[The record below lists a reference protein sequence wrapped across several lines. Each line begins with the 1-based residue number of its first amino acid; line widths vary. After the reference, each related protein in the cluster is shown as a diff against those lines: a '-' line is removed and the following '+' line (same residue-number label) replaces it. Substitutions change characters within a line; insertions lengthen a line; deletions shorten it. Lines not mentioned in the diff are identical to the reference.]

1 MKLVISVICLA
12 FLGYVQAEIK
22 CVENA
27 VDMVFVV
34 DSSSSIWPGNYEL
47 YVKPFIK
54 DVVNM
59 FDVGPGEND
68 TRVGIVTFNNDYHLQ
83 FHLNKFLSKESV
95 MKGIEGIRFT
105 TGNTY
110 TNKAL
115 QYATSTMYT
124 PEHGSRSNVQNVMI
138 ILTDGESDKP
148 ELTRAAANQAKAAGI
163 NIFSI
168 GVGTKVKVTELNDMA
183 SEPSESFVFE
193 LDDFQS
199 LESIRNPFSKRTCAV
214 IVSTTQTPT
223 TEPITTTTKRPLSTT
238 TIPTTTTTR
247 PTTTTTKPTTTTIR
261 PTTTTARST
270 TTTTITT
277 TSKPIETTTTRT
289 TPKRTTTT
297 SKSTT
302 TSTTQKPTPP
312 TPKPAVEETT
322 PKNVV
327 NDQRANTTYCGGKPA
342 DIYFVLDSS
351 SSVWIE
357 DFNFRML
364 TFVRDVVDTFEIGPT
379 LARVGLVIYSDT
391 VKPVFGLKSF
401 NNRESLLNAI
411 HPETVKYMS
420 GRTNTADA
428 IKYVRETGFGKRASS
443 ARTDA
448 AHVMVVITDGISK
461 DPRATRRE
469 AAEAKKAGANIFSI
483 GVGPYIDQQE
493 LADIASD
500 PNQKFVFNV
509 ENYGALSS
517 IRTLLAVQACEVIP
531 EVPKDVDVEKN
542 PCKITPTNV
551 HFVYKSSTRS
561 IDERTAIKEVI
572 RRFTTNEQNKHAPI
586 HMGITTDKCKKDT
599 QIPFSSME
607 TFRHNLNNLMNKDEI
622 MLHSLMNTARR
633 EARTGRDN
641 VMVVFIDESTTDLNQ
656 VMAEAM
662 RAKFQGFKVFV
673 VAVGDVDSR
682 IVSRM
687 VSSPTN
693 QYVQTID
700 NYQQMDKVQ
709 VNILSML
716 CAPTAIIR
724 GKTMINPYE
733 GLRVFPEI
741 PEAQ

>member
-1 MKLVISVICLA
+1 MKFAISVICLA
-12 FLGYVQAEIK
+12 FLAYVQAEEIK

-47 YVKPFIK
+47 YVIPFIK

-168 GVGTKVKVTELNDMA
+168 GVGAKVKVQELNDMA
-183 SEPSESFVFE
+183 SEPTDLFVFE

-199 LESIRNPFSKRTCAV
+199 LKSIRNPFSKRTCEV

-223 TEPITTTTKRPLSTT
+223 TTTPEPTTRTTKRQLTTTPKVTPTTTKVTK
-238 TIPTTTTTR
+238 
-247 PTTTTTKPTTTTIR
+247 TTTKPTITSTTK
-261 PTTTTARST
+261 PTTS
-270 TTTTITT
+270 
-277 TSKPIETTTTRT
+277 TTTRT
-289 TPKRTTTT
+289 TPKLTTTT

-302 TSTTQKPTPP
+302 TSTTQKPMSSTPN
-312 TPKPAVEETT
+312 PAVEETT

-327 NDQRANTTYCGGKPA
+327 NDERANTTYCGGKPA

-364 TFVRDVVDTFEIGPT
+364 TFVRDVVDTFEIAPT

-401 NNRESLLNAI
+401 SNRESLLNAI
-411 HPETVKYMS
+411 QPETVKYMS

-493 LADIASD
+493 LEDIASD

-517 IRTLLAVQACEVIP
+517 IRNLLAVQACEVIP

-542 PCKITPTNV
+542 PCIITPTDV

-561 IDERTAIKEVI
+561 INERTAIKEFI

-599 QIPFSSME
+599 KIPFSSME
-607 TFRHNLNNLMNKDEI
+607 TFRHNLNTLMNKDET
-622 MLHSLMNTARR
+622 MLHSLVMTVRR

-641 VMVVFIDESTTDLNQ
+641 VMVVFIDASTTDLNQ

-682 IVSRM
+682 IVSRIA
-687 VSSPTN
+687 SSPVN

-700 NYQQMDKVQ
+700 NYQQMDTVQ
-709 VNILSML
+709 VNVLHMM
-716 CAPTAIIR
+716 CEPTAIIR
-724 GKTMINPYE
+724 SKTMINPYE
-733 GLRVFPEI
+733 GLRVVPEV